1 MFLAFQIAP
10 VAPPSHPIQYLPVG
24 VQPRDNKKVREIWRE
39 RENEEGKLGSAFY
52 LPEWVRSLAACIN
65 IVSNVVF
72 RRVAACRHKRAD
84 LSLPFS
90 SLPVHTSLLKR
101 KSYNKVFLIIT
112 PSSRMRPVSGA
123 RSVCGCVSMCFW
135 HSLATGRSITWRVNC
150 RPSLHRN
157 TPDTFVRKQLSIRKP
172 NLSAGSSLI

>member
-1 MFLAFQIAP
+1 M
-10 VAPPSHPIQYLPVG
+10 VALSTYQS
-24 VQPRDNKKVREIWRE
+24 R
-39 RENEEGKLGSAFY
+39 S
-52 LPEWVRSLAACIN
+52 VRSLAACIN

-123 RSVCGCVSMCFW
+123 GCVCFDVFLTFACNGPQQNMAGEQPSPPASQHPGHLRAQATL
-135 HSLATGRSITWRVNC
+135 HSKAKPIGRFISYLMPPFL
-150 RPSLHRN
+150 RPSYRQ
-157 TPDTFVRKQLSIRKP
+157 T
-172 NLSAGSSLI
+172 SSLGASRPSRGRF